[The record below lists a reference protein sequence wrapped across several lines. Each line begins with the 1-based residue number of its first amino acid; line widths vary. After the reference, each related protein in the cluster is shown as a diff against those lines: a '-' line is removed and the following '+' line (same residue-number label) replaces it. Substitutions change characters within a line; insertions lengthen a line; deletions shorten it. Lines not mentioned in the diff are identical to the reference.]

1 MLKKKIS
8 LKKNKDNINLNF
20 GRKIRTDYNNIYN
33 GNSMKDKIFSLYNNS
48 NSNKKVYSLF
58 DQNQNSNSDSIYPLG
73 FSYQTKAYTN
83 KGNTYSSHLFKST
96 NSRNVISHRKI
107 KNSKQILT
115 KLRKTILKIK
125 NEKKL
130 KESKDDFSHKITT
143 HKLEKNKSKNT
154 VNIDVETQ
162 NKNKYKEL
170 RFKVHNTIQSNIHP
184 LCNNYINRAHL
195 FNEKILEYYQSEHYI
210 NLIKN
215 YQNNFHYKLSV
226 ENHPKIKMFTDI
238 NSLKKVTQRN
248 KLDFKKCFSEKEQK
262 LILLDPAY
270 YFQKDS
276 PSHFKN
282 INIKKAQKLV
292 DRIQQEEEE
301 KKIRQILS
309 EYIIKKN
316 RPKTR
321 NIKIDIDYSKSN
333 EVRRKENKL
342 ISKINKILSQ
352 QNIKKLDA
360 KKLES
365 LDLTYIT
372 PEESNNEELRDM
384 KKDENYDFFKT
395 YNAHIKNSFSFAK
408 LINKVESEKKI
419 KKKKFSSNIDKNM
432 KNCAIKL
439 NNISKDKDLERNA
452 KERLSIYKIQDKKN
466 KFNIVTKQMLIEQN
480 YEYLSKFDR
489 KQDNK
494 MEKYNYLYEINKNK
508 DESCENKTIKKEKN
522 KDFYDSKEKKL
533 LNLHIN
539 KIKLNY
545 KQN

>member
-8 LKKNKDNINLNF
+8 LKKSKDNINSNF
-20 GRKIRTDYNNIYN
+20 GRKLRTDYNNIYN

-48 NSNKKVYSLF
+48 NNNKKVYSLF
-58 DQNQNSNSDSIYPLG
+58 GQNQNSHNDSNYPLG

-83 KGNTYSSHLFKST
+83 KENTYSYPLFKSA
-96 NSRNVISHRKI
+96 NSRNAFRHKKI

-125 NEKKL
+125 NEKRM
-130 KESKDDFSHKITT
+130 KESRDDFSHKTMT
-143 HKLEKNKSKNT
+143 HKIEKDKRQNT
-154 VNIDVETQ
+154 VNIDVD
-162 NKNKYKEL
+162 NKSKNKYKEL
-170 RFKVHNTIQSNIHP
+170 RFKVHNTIHSNMHP

-195 FNEKILEYYQSEHYI
+195 FNEKILEYYQSDHYI

-215 YQNNFHYKLSV
+215 YQNNFHYKLNV

-301 KKIRQILS
+301 QKIRQLLS

-316 RPKTR
+316 KQKTR
-321 NIKIDIDYSKSN
+321 NIKNNLDYSKSN
-333 EVRRKENKL
+333 EERRKENKL

-352 QNIKKLDA
+352 QNIKNLDA

-365 LDLTYIT
+365 LDLTNLT
-372 PEESNNEELRDM
+372 PDESNNEELKDM

-395 YNAHIKNSFSFAK
+395 YNTHIKNSFSFAK

-419 KKKKFSSNIDKNM
+419 KKKHFSSNIAKNM
-432 KNCAIKL
+432 KNCAIRL
-439 NNISKDKDLERNA
+439 NTISKDKNLERNA
-452 KERLSIYKIQDKKN
+452 KERLSIYKIQDEKN

-480 YEYLSKFDR
+480 YEYLNKFDR
-489 KQDNK
+489 KQDKN
-494 MEKYNYLYEINKNK
+494 NYLYDVNKNK
-508 DESCENKTIKKEKN
+508 DETIENRTNKKEKN
-522 KDFYDSKEKKL
+522 KDISDSKEKKL

>member
-8 LKKNKDNINLNF
+8 LKRSKDNINLNI
-20 GRKIRTDYNNIYN
+20 GKKMRTDYNNIYN
-33 GNSMKDKIFSLYNNS
+33 GNSMKDKMFSLHNNS
-48 NSNKKVYSLF
+48 NNNKKVYSLF
-58 DQNQNSNSDSIYPLG
+58 DQNQNSNNDSNYPLG
-73 FSYQTKAYTN
+73 FSYQAKAYTN
-83 KGNTYSSHLFKST
+83 KENIYSSPLFKST
-96 NSRNVISHRKI
+96 NSRNIISHQKI

-125 NEKKL
+125 NEKRM
-130 KESKDDFSHKITT
+130 KERRDDLSHKPMI
-143 HKLEKNKSKNT
+143 HKLEKDKKQNT
-154 VNIDVETQ
+154 VNIDV
-162 NKNKYKEL
+162 NNKSKNKYKEL

-195 FNEKILEYYQSEHYI
+195 FNEKILEYYQSDHYI

-215 YQNNFHYKLSV
+215 YQNNFHYKLTV

-238 NSLKKVTQRN
+238 NSLKKVTQKN
-248 KLDFKKCFSEKEQK
+248 QLDFKKCFSEKEQK

-301 KKIRQILS
+301 QKIRQILS

-321 NIKIDIDYSKSN
+321 NNMIKINYSKSN
-333 EVRRKENKL
+333 EERRKENRL
-342 ISKINKILSQ
+342 ISKLNKILSQ
-352 QNIKKLDA
+352 QNIKNLDA
-360 KKLES
+360 KKLQS
-365 LDLTYIT
+365 LDLTNIT
-372 PEESNNEELRDM
+372 PDESNNEELKVT

-395 YNAHIKNSFSFAK
+395 YNTHIKNSFSFAK
-408 LINKVESEKKI
+408 LINKAESEKKI
-419 KKKKFSSNIDKNM
+419 KKKQFSSKIAKNM
-432 KNCAIKL
+432 KKCAIRL
-439 NNISKDKDLERNA
+439 NTISKDKNLERNA
-452 KERLSIYKIQDKKN
+452 KERLSIYKIQDEKN

-480 YEYLSKFDR
+480 YEYISKFDR
-489 KQDNK
+489 KQDKN
-494 MEKYNYLYEINKNK
+494 NYFYEVNKNK

-522 KDFYDSKEKKL
+522 KDISDSKEKKL

>member
-8 LKKNKDNINLNF
+8 LKKSKDNINSNF
-20 GRKIRTDYNNIYN
+20 GRKLRTDYNNIYN

-48 NSNKKVYSLF
+48 NNNKKVYSLF
-58 DQNQNSNSDSIYPLG
+58 GQNQNSHNDSNYPLG

-83 KGNTYSSHLFKST
+83 KENTYSYPLFKSA
-96 NSRNVISHRKI
+96 NSRNAFRHKKI

-125 NEKKL
+125 NEKRM
-130 KESKDDFSHKITT
+130 KESRDDFSHKTMT
-143 HKLEKNKSKNT
+143 HKIEKDKRQNT
-154 VNIDVETQ
+154 VNIDVD
-162 NKNKYKEL
+162 NKSKNKYKEL
-170 RFKVHNTIQSNIHP
+170 RFKVHNTIHSNMHP

-195 FNEKILEYYQSEHYI
+195 FNEKILEYYQSDHYI

-215 YQNNFHYKLSV
+215 YQNNFHYKLNV

-301 KKIRQILS
+301 QKIRQLLS

-316 RPKTR
+316 KQKTR
-321 NIKIDIDYSKSN
+321 NIKNNLDYSKSN
-333 EVRRKENKL
+333 EERRKENKL

-352 QNIKKLDA
+352 QNIKNLDA

-365 LDLTYIT
+365 LDLTNLT
-372 PEESNNEELRDM
+372 PDESNNEELKDM

-395 YNAHIKNSFSFAK
+395 YNTHIKNSFSFAK

-419 KKKKFSSNIDKNM
+419 KKKHFSSNIAKNM
-432 KNCAIKL
+432 KKCAIRL
-439 NNISKDKDLERNA
+439 NTISKDKNLERNA
-452 KERLSIYKIQDKKN
+452 KERLSIYKIQDEKN

-480 YEYLSKFDR
+480 YEYLNKFDR
-489 KQDNK
+489 KQDKN
-494 MEKYNYLYEINKNK
+494 NYLYDVNKNK
-508 DESCENKTIKKEKN
+508 DETIENRTNKKEKN
-522 KDFYDSKEKKL
+522 KDISDSKEKKL

>member
-8 LKKNKDNINLNF
+8 LKKSKDNINSNF
-20 GRKIRTDYNNIYN
+20 GRKLRTDYNNIYN

-48 NSNKKVYSLF
+48 NNNKKVYSLF
-58 DQNQNSNSDSIYPLG
+58 GQNQNSHNDSNYPLG

-83 KGNTYSSHLFKST
+83 KENTYSYPLFKSA
-96 NSRNVISHRKI
+96 NSRNAFSHKKI

-125 NEKKL
+125 NEKRM
-130 KESKDDFSHKITT
+130 KESRDDFSHKTMT
-143 HKLEKNKSKNT
+143 HKIEKDKRQNT
-154 VNIDVETQ
+154 VNIDVD
-162 NKNKYKEL
+162 NKSKNKYKEL
-170 RFKVHNTIQSNIHP
+170 RFKVHNTIHSNMHP

-195 FNEKILEYYQSEHYI
+195 FNEKILEYYQSDHYI

-215 YQNNFHYKLSV
+215 YQNNFHYKLNV

-301 KKIRQILS
+301 QKIRQLLS
-309 EYIIKKN
+309 EYIFKKN
-316 RPKTR
+316 KQKTR
-321 NIKIDIDYSKSN
+321 NIKNNLDYSKSN
-333 EVRRKENKL
+333 EERRKENKL

-352 QNIKKLDA
+352 QNIKNLDA

-365 LDLTYIT
+365 LDLTNLT
-372 PEESNNEELRDM
+372 PDESNNEELKDM

-395 YNAHIKNSFSFAK
+395 YNTHIKNSFSFAK

-419 KKKKFSSNIDKNM
+419 KKKHFSSNIAKNM
-432 KNCAIKL
+432 KKCAIRL
-439 NNISKDKDLERNA
+439 NTISKDKNLERNA
-452 KERLSIYKIQDKKN
+452 KERLSIYKIQDEKN

-480 YEYLSKFDR
+480 YEYLNKFDR
-489 KQDNK
+489 KQDKN
-494 MEKYNYLYEINKNK
+494 NYLYDVNKNK

-522 KDFYDSKEKKL
+522 KDISDSKEKKL

>member
-8 LKKNKDNINLNF
+8 LKKSKDNINSNF
-20 GRKIRTDYNNIYN
+20 GRKLRTDYNNIYN

-48 NSNKKVYSLF
+48 NNNKKVYSLF
-58 DQNQNSNSDSIYPLG
+58 GQNQNSHNDSNYPLG

-83 KGNTYSSHLFKST
+83 KENTYSYPLFKSA
-96 NSRNVISHRKI
+96 NSRNAFSHKKI

-125 NEKKL
+125 NEKRM
-130 KESKDDFSHKITT
+130 KESRDDFSHKTMT
-143 HKLEKNKSKNT
+143 HKIEKDKRQNT
-154 VNIDVETQ
+154 VNIDVD
-162 NKNKYKEL
+162 NKSKNKYKEL
-170 RFKVHNTIQSNIHP
+170 RFKVHNTIHSNMHP

-195 FNEKILEYYQSEHYI
+195 FNEKILEYYQSDHYI

-215 YQNNFHYKLSV
+215 YQNNFHYKLNV

-301 KKIRQILS
+301 QKIRQLLS

-316 RPKTR
+316 KQKTR
-321 NIKIDIDYSKSN
+321 NIKNNLDYSKSN
-333 EVRRKENKL
+333 EERRKENKL

-352 QNIKKLDA
+352 QNIKNLDA

-365 LDLTYIT
+365 LDLTNLT
-372 PEESNNEELRDM
+372 PDESNNEELKDM

-395 YNAHIKNSFSFAK
+395 YNTHIKNSFSFAK

-419 KKKKFSSNIDKNM
+419 KKKHFSSNIAKNM
-432 KNCAIKL
+432 KNCAIRL
-439 NNISKDKDLERNA
+439 NTISKDKNLERNA
-452 KERLSIYKIQDKKN
+452 KERLSIYKIQDEKN

-480 YEYLSKFDR
+480 YEYLNKFDR
-489 KQDNK
+489 KQDKN
-494 MEKYNYLYEINKNK
+494 NYLYDVNKNK

-522 KDFYDSKEKKL
+522 KDISDSKEKKL

>member
-1 MLKKKIS
+1 MLKKKLS
-8 LKKNKDNINLNF
+8 LKKSKDNINSNF
-20 GRKIRTDYNNIYN
+20 GRKLRTDYNNIYN

-48 NSNKKVYSLF
+48 NNNKKVYSLF
-58 DQNQNSNSDSIYPLG
+58 GQNQNSHNDSNYPLG

-83 KGNTYSSHLFKST
+83 KENTYSYPLFKSA
-96 NSRNVISHRKI
+96 NSRNAFSHKKI

-125 NEKKL
+125 NEKRM
-130 KESKDDFSHKITT
+130 KESRDDFSHKTMT
-143 HKLEKNKSKNT
+143 HKIEKDKRQNT
-154 VNIDVETQ
+154 VNIDVD
-162 NKNKYKEL
+162 NKSKNKYKEL
-170 RFKVHNTIQSNIHP
+170 RFKVHNTIHSNMHP

-195 FNEKILEYYQSEHYI
+195 FNEKILEYYQSDHYI

-215 YQNNFHYKLSV
+215 YQNNFHYKLNV

-301 KKIRQILS
+301 QKIRQLLS

-316 RPKTR
+316 KQKTR
-321 NIKIDIDYSKSN
+321 NIKNNLDYSKSN
-333 EVRRKENKL
+333 EERRKENKL

-352 QNIKKLDA
+352 QNIKNLDA

-365 LDLTYIT
+365 LDLTNLT
-372 PEESNNEELRDM
+372 PDESNNEELKDM

-395 YNAHIKNSFSFAK
+395 YNTHIKNSFSFAK

-419 KKKKFSSNIDKNM
+419 KKKHFSSNIAKNM
-432 KNCAIKL
+432 KNCAIRL
-439 NNISKDKDLERNA
+439 NTISKDKNLERNA
-452 KERLSIYKIQDKKN
+452 KERLSIYKIQDEKN

-480 YEYLSKFDR
+480 YEYLNKFDR
-489 KQDNK
+489 KQDKN
-494 MEKYNYLYEINKNK
+494 NYLYDVNKNK

-522 KDFYDSKEKKL
+522 KDISDSKEKKL

>member
-1 MLKKKIS
+1 MLKKKIY
-8 LKKNKDNINLNF
+8 LKKSKDNININI
-20 GRKIRTDYNNIYN
+20 GRKLRTDYNNIYN
-33 GNSMKDKIFSLYNNS
+33 GNSMKDKMFSLHNNS
-48 NSNKKVYSLF
+48 NNSKKVYSLF
-58 DQNQNSNSDSIYPLG
+58 DQNQNSHNDFNYPLG

-83 KGNTYSSHLFKST
+83 KENTYSYPLFKSA
-96 NSRNVISHRKI
+96 NSRNAFSHKKI
-107 KNSKQILT
+107 KNSKQILN

-125 NEKKL
+125 NEKRI
-130 KESKDDFSHKITT
+130 KEIRDDFFHKTMT
-143 HKLEKNKSKNT
+143 HKLEKDKNQNI
-154 VNIDVETQ
+154 VNIDVDNK

-170 RFKVHNTIQSNIHP
+170 RFKVHNTIQSNMHP

-195 FNEKILEYYQSEHYI
+195 FNEKILEYYQSDHYI

-215 YQNNFHYKLSV
+215 YQNNFHYKLNV

-301 KKIRQILS
+301 QKIKQILS

-316 RPKTR
+316 RQKTR
-321 NIKIDIDYSKSN
+321 NIKNNLGYSKSN
-333 EVRRKENKL
+333 EERRKENKL

-352 QNIKKLDA
+352 QNIKNLDA

-365 LDLTYIT
+365 LDLTNLT
-372 PEESNNEELRDM
+372 PDESNNEELKDM
-384 KKDENYDFFKT
+384 KKDENYDFLKT
-395 YNAHIKNSFSFAK
+395 YNTHIKNSFSFAK
-408 LINKVESEKKI
+408 LINKAESEKKI
-419 KKKKFSSNIDKNM
+419 KKKQFSSKIAKNM
-432 KNCAIKL
+432 KKCAIRL
-439 NNISKDKDLERNA
+439 NTISKDKNLERNA
-452 KERLSIYKIQDKKN
+452 KERLSIYKIQDEKN

-480 YEYLSKFDR
+480 YEYISKFDR
-489 KQDNK
+489 KQDKN
-494 MEKYNYLYEINKNK
+494 NYFYEVNKNK

-522 KDFYDSKEKKL
+522 KDISDSKEKKL

>member
-8 LKKNKDNINLNF
+8 LKRSKYNINLNI
-20 GRKIRTDYNNIYN
+20 GKKLRTDYKNIYN
-33 GNSMKDKIFSLYNNS
+33 GNSMKDKMFSLHNNS
-48 NSNKKVYSLF
+48 NNNKKVYSLF
-58 DQNQNSNSDSIYPLG
+58 DQNQNSNNDSNYPLG

-83 KGNTYSSHLFKST
+83 KENIYSSPLFKST
-96 NSRNVISHRKI
+96 NSRNIISGKKI

-125 NEKKL
+125 NEKIM
-130 KESKDDFSHKITT
+130 KERRDDLSHKPMI
-143 HKLEKNKSKNT
+143 HKLEKDKKQNT
-154 VNIDVETQ
+154 VNIDV
-162 NKNKYKEL
+162 NNKSKNKYKEL

-195 FNEKILEYYQSEHYI
+195 FNEKILEYYQSDHYI

-215 YQNNFHYKLSV
+215 YQNNFHYKLTV

-238 NSLKKVTQRN
+238 NSLKKVTQKN

-301 KKIRQILS
+301 QKIRQILS

-321 NIKIDIDYSKSN
+321 NNMIKINYSRSN
-333 EVRRKENKL
+333 EERRKENRL
-342 ISKINKILSQ
+342 ISKLNKILSQ
-352 QNIKKLDA
+352 QNIKNLDA

-365 LDLTYIT
+365 LDLTNIT
-372 PEESNNEELRDM
+372 SDESNNEELKVT

-395 YNAHIKNSFSFAK
+395 YNNHIKNSFSFAK

-419 KKKKFSSNIDKNM
+419 KKKKFSSNIAKNM
-432 KNCAIKL
+432 KNCAIRL
-439 NNISKDKDLERNA
+439 NTISKDKNLERNA
-452 KERLSIYKIQDKKN
+452 KERLSIYKIQDENN

-489 KQDNK
+489 KQDKN
-494 MEKYNYLYEINKNK
+494 NYLYEVNKNK
-508 DESCENKTIKKEKN
+508 DESCENKTTKKEKN
-522 KDFYDSKEKKL
+522 RDISDSKEKKL

>member
-8 LKKNKDNINLNF
+8 LKKSKDNINSNF
-20 GRKIRTDYNNIYN
+20 GRKLRTDYNNIYN

-48 NSNKKVYSLF
+48 NNNKKVYSLF
-58 DQNQNSNSDSIYPLG
+58 DQNQNSHNDSNYPLG

-83 KGNTYSSHLFKST
+83 KENTYSYPLFKSA
-96 NSRNVISHRKI
+96 NSRNAFRHKKI

-125 NEKKL
+125 NEKRM
-130 KESKDDFSHKITT
+130 KESRDDFSHKTMT
-143 HKLEKNKSKNT
+143 HKIEKDKRQNT
-154 VNIDVETQ
+154 VNIDVD
-162 NKNKYKEL
+162 NKSKNKYKEL
-170 RFKVHNTIQSNIHP
+170 RFKVHNTIHSNMHL

-195 FNEKILEYYQSEHYI
+195 FNEKILEYYQSDHYI

-215 YQNNFHYKLSV
+215 YQNNFHYKLNV

-301 KKIRQILS
+301 QKIRQLLS

-316 RPKTR
+316 KQKTR
-321 NIKIDIDYSKSN
+321 NIKNNLDYSKSN
-333 EVRRKENKL
+333 EERRKENKL

-352 QNIKKLDA
+352 QNIKNLDA

-365 LDLTYIT
+365 LDLTNLT
-372 PEESNNEELRDM
+372 PDESNNEELKDM

-395 YNAHIKNSFSFAK
+395 YNTHIKNSFSFAK

-419 KKKKFSSNIDKNM
+419 KKKHFSSNIAKNM
-432 KNCAIKL
+432 KKCAIRL
-439 NNISKDKDLERNA
+439 NTISKDKNLERNA
-452 KERLSIYKIQDKKN
+452 KERLSIYKIQDEKN

-480 YEYLSKFDR
+480 YEYLNKFDR
-489 KQDNK
+489 KQDK
-494 MEKYNYLYEINKNK
+494 SNYLYDVNKNK
-508 DESCENKTIKKEKN
+508 DETIENRTNKKEKN
-522 KDFYDSKEKKL
+522 KDISDSKEKKL

>member
-8 LKKNKDNINLNF
+8 LKKSKDNINSNF
-20 GRKIRTDYNNIYN
+20 GRKLRTDYNNIYN

-48 NSNKKVYSLF
+48 NNNKKVYSLF
-58 DQNQNSNSDSIYPLG
+58 DQNQNSHNDSNYPLG

-83 KGNTYSSHLFKST
+83 KENTYSYPLFKSA
-96 NSRNVISHRKI
+96 NSRNAFSHKKI

-125 NEKKL
+125 NEKRM
-130 KESKDDFSHKITT
+130 KESRDDFSHKTMT
-143 HKLEKNKSKNT
+143 HKIEKDKRQNT
-154 VNIDVETQ
+154 VNIDVD
-162 NKNKYKEL
+162 NKSKNKYKEL
-170 RFKVHNTIQSNIHP
+170 RFKVHNTIHSNMHP

-195 FNEKILEYYQSEHYI
+195 FNEKILEYYQSDHYI

-215 YQNNFHYKLSV
+215 YQNNFHYKLNV

-301 KKIRQILS
+301 QKIRQLLS

-316 RPKTR
+316 KQKTR
-321 NIKIDIDYSKSN
+321 NIKNNLDYSKSN
-333 EVRRKENKL
+333 EERRKENKL

-352 QNIKKLDA
+352 QNIKNLDA

-365 LDLTYIT
+365 LDLTNLT
-372 PEESNNEELRDM
+372 PDESNNEELKDM

-395 YNAHIKNSFSFAK
+395 YNTHIKNSFSFAK

-419 KKKKFSSNIDKNM
+419 KKKHFSSNIAKNM
-432 KNCAIKL
+432 KNCAIRL
-439 NNISKDKDLERNA
+439 NTISKDKNLERNA
-452 KERLSIYKIQDKKN
+452 KERLSIYKIQDEKN

-480 YEYLSKFDR
+480 YEYLNKFDR
-489 KQDNK
+489 KQDKN
-494 MEKYNYLYEINKNK
+494 NYLYDVNKNK

-522 KDFYDSKEKKL
+522 KDISDSKEKKL

>member
-1 MLKKKIS
+1 
-8 LKKNKDNINLNF
+8 
-20 GRKIRTDYNNIYN
+20 
-33 GNSMKDKIFSLYNNS
+33 MKDKIFSLYNNS
-48 NSNKKVYSLF
+48 NNNKKVYSLF
-58 DQNQNSNSDSIYPLG
+58 GQNQNSHNDSNYPLG

-83 KGNTYSSHLFKST
+83 KENTYSYPLFKSA
-96 NSRNVISHRKI
+96 NSRNAFSHKKI

-125 NEKKL
+125 NEKRM
-130 KESKDDFSHKITT
+130 KESRDDFSHKTMT
-143 HKLEKNKSKNT
+143 HKIEKDKRQNT
-154 VNIDVETQ
+154 VNIDVD
-162 NKNKYKEL
+162 NKSKNKYKEL
-170 RFKVHNTIQSNIHP
+170 RFKVHNTIHSNMHP

-195 FNEKILEYYQSEHYI
+195 FNEKILEYYQSDHYI

-215 YQNNFHYKLSV
+215 YQNNFHYKLNV

-301 KKIRQILS
+301 QKIRQLLS

-316 RPKTR
+316 KQKTR
-321 NIKIDIDYSKSN
+321 NIKNNLDYSKSN
-333 EVRRKENKL
+333 EERRKENKL

-352 QNIKKLDA
+352 QNIKNLDA

-365 LDLTYIT
+365 LDLTNLT
-372 PEESNNEELRDM
+372 PDESNNEELKDM

-395 YNAHIKNSFSFAK
+395 YNTHIKNSFSFAK

-419 KKKKFSSNIDKNM
+419 KKKHFSSNIAKNM
-432 KNCAIKL
+432 KNCAIRL
-439 NNISKDKDLERNA
+439 NTISKDKNLERNA
-452 KERLSIYKIQDKKN
+452 KERLSIYKIQDEKN

-480 YEYLSKFDR
+480 YEYLNKFDR
-489 KQDNK
+489 KQDKN
-494 MEKYNYLYEINKNK
+494 NYLYDVNKNK

-522 KDFYDSKEKKL
+522 KDISDSKEKKL